1 MSQKHIVLIGMPSS
15 GKSSIGKILAE
26 KLQFDFIDGDDLLV
40 ERFGKKLSEIITDV
54 GEERFIELEGAEFE
68 HLGLEKPTVLA
79 PGGSLVYSKNA
90 MEHLATIAEIIY
102 LDTPLHEIEMR
113 IPDLI
118 ARGIIGAKDKTLA
131 QLYDERVVLYKKYA
145 TKTVD
150 NARVRTNVVAE
161 RILALL

>member
-1 MSQKHIVLIGMPSS
+1 MEQKHIVLIGMPSS
-15 GKSSIGKILAE
+15 GKSSIGKIVAE
-26 KLQFDFIDGDDLLV
+26 ELQFDFIDGDDLLI
-40 ERFGKKLSEIITDV
+40 ERFGKKLSEIIDEV

-68 HLGLEKPTVLA
+68 HLKLQRPTVLA
-79 PGGSLVYSKNA
+79 PGGSLVYSHEA
-90 MEHLATIAEIIY
+90 MTHLADIADIVY

-113 IPDLI
+113 IPDSV
-118 ARGIIGAKDKTLA
+118 ARGIVGAKDKTLA

-150 NARVRTNVVAE
+150 NSKVGPRVVAE